1 MPWDHLPG
9 ALIHAEAG
17 GYSARF
23 DGSEY
28 NCSTL
33 EDGIIAAPDE
43 ESWQRVRSAPRRGV
57 GHAPAPGKLLLVVAM
72 EPIP

>member
-1 MPWDHLPG
+1 MLYHKLMPWDHLPG

-33 EDGIIAAPDE
+33 EDGIIAAPEE
-43 ESWQRVRSAPRRGV
+43 ESWQRVRSALFEGR
-57 GHAPAPGKLLLVVAM
+57 M
-72 EPIP
+72 